1 MQDVRRGMT
10 DSELVDEAAKLDN
23 QKELN
28 RCDEVRL
35 ALVKDELASRRE
47 KSGYKSDEECTAG
60 QSINEQT

>member
-1 MQDVRRGMT
+1 MT